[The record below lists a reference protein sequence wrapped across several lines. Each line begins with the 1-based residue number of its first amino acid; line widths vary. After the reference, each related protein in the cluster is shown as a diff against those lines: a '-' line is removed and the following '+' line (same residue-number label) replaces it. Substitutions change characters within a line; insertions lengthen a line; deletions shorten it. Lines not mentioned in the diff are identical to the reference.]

1 MIQQITKNGLTWFE
15 LDLKTCCFIA
25 FTLESLLFSL
35 PAELK
40 NQCLTNL
47 N

>member
-1 MIQQITKNGLTWFE
+1 MITQITKNGLTWFE
-15 LDLKTCCFIA
+15 LDLKVVCFMA
-25 FTLESLLFSL
+25 FDLESLLFSL

>member
-15 LDLKTCCFIA
+15 LNLKVVCFMAFDLS
-25 FTLESLLFSL
+25 SLLNSL
-35 PAELK
+35 PDEIK
-40 NQCLTNL
+40 NKCLTEL